1 MDYISQYRQVSLL
14 REIENRFGASN
25 YLHNPNSDLITVP
38 ATATTTSVP
47 GSPLSKSKSSGKA
60 IPLAMVKRA
69 KPVPP
74 VGYYEDVADTY
85 IRTTMPKV
93 KGLASLSSDKL
104 PKFIFKPKELHPE
117 PTDDLVEFQ

>member
-1 MDYISQYRQVSLL
+1 MPSV
-14 REIENRFGASN
+14 NA
-25 YLHNPNSDLITVP
+25 
-38 ATATTTSVP
+38 SVP
-47 GSPLSKSKSSGKA
+47 GSPHSKSVKG

-85 IRTTMPKV
+85 IRTTMPKA

-117 PTDDLVEFQ
+117 PTEDLIEF

>member
-25 YLHNPNSDLITVP
+25 YLNNSDLITMPSVN
-38 ATATTTSVP
+38 ASVP
-47 GSPLSKSKSSGKA
+47 GSPSHSKTGGKG

-85 IRTTMPKV
+85 IRTTMPKA

-117 PTDDLVEFQ
+117 PTEDLIEF